1 MIGPEKPS
9 GAQINKKP
17 ETSLVGGSVPA
28 TGRGDVPEPR
38 SNGQTMVMVIYI
50 LYLVGLA
57 LSIAAIGGVVLA
69 YINRAAAEGTWLEGH
84 IHFQIRTWWLWLLIF
99 ILGAVLVSIG
109 VGFLIMIFFL
119 VWAAIRSIK
128 GLSALSRR
136 EPIVDPTLLFW

>member
-9 GAQINKKP
+9 GAQPSKEP
-17 ETSLVGGSVPA
+17 ETSAVGGSVPA
-28 TGRGDVPEPR
+28 AGRVNVLEPQP
-38 SNGQTMVMVIYI
+38 NIQTMVMVIYI

-57 LSIAAIGGVVLA
+57 LGLAAIIGVALA
-69 YINRAAAEGTWLEGH
+69 YTNRTAAEGTWLESH
-84 IHFQIRTWWLWLLIF
+84 IHFQIRTWWLGLLIF

-109 VGFLIMIFFL
+109 VGFLILIFFL

-128 GLSALSRR
+128 GLSALSRH